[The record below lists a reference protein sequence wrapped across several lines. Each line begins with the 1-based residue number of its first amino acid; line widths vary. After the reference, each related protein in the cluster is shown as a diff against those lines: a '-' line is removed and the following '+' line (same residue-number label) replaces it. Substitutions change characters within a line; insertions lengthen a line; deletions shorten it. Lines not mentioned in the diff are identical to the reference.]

1 MKKLLNLK
9 RWLTVPDAA
18 RHLSMFFGEDVS
30 EADVLR
36 LALDGQ
42 LTLSVNFVNH
52 TTGRCGPVVPSGDA
66 NWIMTQS
73 LSGDHQLRLPV
84 SRMRIA
90 EDKSIDLDTEV
101 IAIDGVWDLT
111 MLGAEQT
118 DVEHLYQFLTGGP
131 PVEVQTFEG
140 PIVCR
145 EDGTYCQLQSHY
157 SDNEFATQKT

>member
-1 MKKLLNLK
+1 VKKLLNLK
-9 RWLTVPDAA
+9 RWLTIPDAA

-30 EADVLR
+30 EADVLH
-36 LALDGQ
+36 LALDGH

-52 TTGRCGPVVPSGDA
+52 TMGRCGPVVPSGDA
-66 NWIMTQS
+66 NWIMIPS
-73 LSGDHQLRLPV
+73 LSGDRQLRLPV
-84 SRMRIA
+84 SGMRIA
-90 EDKSIDLDTEV
+90 DDKVIQLDKEV

-111 MLGAEQT
+111 MLGAEHT

-145 EDGTYCQLQSHY
+145 EDGMHCLLQSH
-157 SDNEFATQKT
+157 